1 MDLSPV
7 LAGTIE
13 AVKPLDDISMQKAAA
28 RWDSIA
34 KPLHSLGKLEDLVV
48 LLAGIVSDPEPSIK
62 KKAVIVMCA
71 DNGVVDEGVTQTGRE
86 VTAVVAGNI
95 QKGCSSVCTM
105 GRYAGADILPFD
117 IGIVTDT
124 LADRRYKVRYGTA
137 NMANEPAMTRQEAL
151 QAIEAGISI
160 AAECR
165 AAGYELLAT
174 GEMGI
179 GNTTTSS
186 AVASVLTGCSVELM
200 TGRGAGLT
208 SAGLKKKIDAIHR
221 AIARNRPDP
230 GDPVDVLAKVGGLD
244 LAALTGLYLGCA
256 AHRIPLVMDGFISCT
271 AALAASALCPLCLE
285 YIIPSHRSA
294 EPGAVKLLQ
303 ILGKDPLLYGNMC
316 LGEGTGAVTLFP
328 ILDIALAVYDCAST
342 FKEIAV
348 EQYKELK

>member
-1 MDLSPV
+1 MNPSSL
-7 LAGTIE
+7 LAATIQ
-13 AVKPLDDISMQKAAA
+13 AVRPLDGSSMQKAAA

-34 KPLHSLGKLEDLVV
+34 KPLHSLGKLEDLVIR
-48 LLAGIVSDPEPSIK
+48 LAGIVADPEPSIG

-86 VTAVVAGNI
+86 VTAAVAGNI
-95 QKGCSSVCTM
+95 QKGCASVCAM
-105 GRYAGADILPFD
+105 GRSAGADILPFD
-117 IGIVTDT
+117 IGIAADT
-124 LADRRYKVRYGTA
+124 PADRRYKVRYGTA
-137 NMANEPAMTRQEAL
+137 NMTNGPAMTRQEAL

-186 AVASVLTGCSVELM
+186 AVASVLTGYSVELM
-200 TGRGAGLT
+200 TGRGAGLST
-208 SAGLKKKIDAIHR
+208 AGLEKKIDAIHR

-230 GDPVDVLAKVGGLD
+230 QDPVDVLAKVGGLD

-256 AHRIPLVMDGFISCT
+256 ADRLPLVMDGFISCA
-271 AALAASALCPLCLE
+271 AALAASALCPLCRD
-285 YIIPSHRSA
+285 YIIPSHASA
-294 EPGAVKLLQ
+294 EPGAAKLLQ
-303 ILGKDPLLYGNMC
+303 VLGKDPLLHGNMC
-316 LGEGTGAVTLFP
+316 LGEGTGAAVLFP
-328 ILDIALAVYDCAST
+328 ILDMALAVYDCAST
-342 FKEIAV
+342 FEEIAV